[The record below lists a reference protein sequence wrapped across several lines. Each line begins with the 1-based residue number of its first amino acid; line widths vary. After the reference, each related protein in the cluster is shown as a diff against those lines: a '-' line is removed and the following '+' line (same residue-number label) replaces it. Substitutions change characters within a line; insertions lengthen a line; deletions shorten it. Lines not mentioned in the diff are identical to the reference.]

1 MNNSIISHLYL
12 FNVETSIVSQIEEPA
27 TSPEVIIHE
36 VSLITSHLLINML
49 LIDIA
54 DRDPALTTKGTFR
67 KKE

>member
-12 FNVETSIVSQIEEPA
+12 FNVETSIVSQIKEPA

-49 LIDIA
+49 LIDTA
-54 DRDPALTTKGTFR
+54 DGDPALTTKGTFR
-67 KKE
+67 KKT